1 VVVIWGDEMTDDA
14 AVENE
19 LQLFVTSTLTAI
31 MKGVADA
38 QSTARASS
46 AHGSG
51 EFGFNPPE
59 SVAFD
64 VAVTAKH
71 TGTARG
77 GFKIQVFSVG
87 ANVGGDTSS
96 EASTVSRIQFNIP
109 TKFKSDRNRIDR

>member
-1 VVVIWGDEMTDDA
+1 MVVTEEQKVSEDLL
-14 AVENE
+14 VENE
-19 LQLFVTSTLTAI
+19 LQIFVTSTLTAI

-46 AHGSG
+46 AHGTG

-59 SVAFD
+59 NVAFD

-87 ANVGGDTSS
+87 ANAGGDVSS

-109 TKFKSDRNRIDR
+109 TKFKGNR